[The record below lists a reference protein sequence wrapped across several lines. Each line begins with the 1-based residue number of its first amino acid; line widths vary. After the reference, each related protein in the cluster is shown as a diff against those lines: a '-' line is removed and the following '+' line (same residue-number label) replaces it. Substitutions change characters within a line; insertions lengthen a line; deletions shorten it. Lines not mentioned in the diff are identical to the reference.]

1 MKTKDRRAIRCAVYT
16 RKSSEEGL
24 EQSFNSLDAQ
34 REACLA
40 FIQSQRQE
48 GWRAIETHYDDGGFS
63 GGTMDRPALKQLLA
77 DIEARK
83 VDTVVVY
90 KVDRLTRSLA
100 DFAKIIEAFDAREVS
115 FVSVTQQ
122 FNTTSSMGRL
132 TLNVLLS
139 FAQFEREVTGERIR
153 DKIAA
158 SKRKGM
164 WMGGNIPL
172 GYDLEDRHLVVNK
185 QEAEQVREIFRL
197 YLKFGCVKRL
207 KAHLDKQGIR
217 SKVRVSKAGRTSGG
231 KSFSRGALYKLLG
244 NRTYLGEV
252 PHKEDSYPG
261 EHEAIVDKELWE
273 KVRARILEGIRGQRH
288 GANAAFPSLLRG
300 LVYDEEGNRFTP
312 SHAVKRGKRYRYYT
326 SQQVIEDVDAALP
339 SPGRIPA
346 RELEKVV
353 LAEIKQFLASPD
365 RVVNALDGADDDVA
379 STRYL
384 IDAARKESHLFDSKT
399 HTVLSEWLADVVE
412 RIVVQKESIE
422 IRLRREALRVR
433 LLEPEHRSGSRSQAH
448 ARDEDLIIWTVQG
461 RFRRRSGEMRLIIPS
476 HSQGPDTGRQTT
488 SMLKVVARAHDWVQ
502 AILAGEYKDQRA
514 IAAALGVNER
524 YVSNHISAA
533 FLAPKIVEQIVARQD
548 TPNLALP
555 QLPDVVSLS
564 WREQLARLGSAVRG
578 QMDVSE

>member
-1 MKTKDRRAIRCAVYT
+1 MAKISEKRAIRCAIYT

-34 REACLA
+34 REACQA
-40 FIQSQRQE
+40 YIQSQRQE
-48 GWRAIETHYDDGGFS
+48 GWRALDTHYDDGGFS
-63 GGTMDRPALKQLLA
+63 GGNMERPSLKRLLA
-77 DIEARK
+77 DIEAGK
-83 VDTVVVY
+83 IDTVIVY

-100 DFAKIIEAFDAREVS
+100 DFAKIIEKFDAHEVS

-172 GYDLEDRHLVVNK
+172 GYDLEDRHLVVNER
-185 QEAEQVREIFRL
+185 EAEQVREIFRL
-197 YLKFGCVKRL
+197 YLTFGCVKRL
-207 KAHLDKQGIR
+207 KADLDRRGIR
-217 SKVRVSKAGRTSGG
+217 SKVRVSKAGRASGG
-231 KSFSRGALYKLLG
+231 TSFSRGAVYKILS
-244 NRTYLGEV
+244 NRTYLGEI
-252 PHKEDSYPG
+252 PHKGESYPG
-261 EHEAIVDKELWE
+261 EHKAIIDKELWE
-273 KVRARILEGIRGQRH
+273 KVRARMEASIRGERH

-326 SQQVIEDVDAALP
+326 SQQVIEDADVALP

-346 RELEKVV
+346 REIEKVV
-353 LAEIKQFLASPD
+353 LAEIKGFLVSPD
-365 RVVNALDGADDDVA
+365 RVVDALDGADDDVA
-379 STRYL
+379 STRFL
-384 IDAARKESHLFDSKT
+384 IDAARKESHLFDSKA
-399 HTVLSEWLADVVE
+399 HPTVSEWLAEVVE

-422 IRLRREALRVR
+422 IRLRREALRFKILDPGR
-433 LLEPEHRSGSRSQAH
+433 GHQRPQSH
-448 ARDEDLIIWTVQG
+448 ARDEALVAWTVPA

-476 HSQGPDTGRQTT
+476 HPQGLDTDRHTT
-488 SMLKVVARAHDWVQ
+488 SMLKAVARAHDWVR

-533 FLAPKIVEQIVARQD
+533 FLAPKIVEQIVD
-548 TPNLALP
+548 GHEVPNLPEL
-555 QLPDVVSLS
+555 LNVMSLS
-564 WREQLARLGSAVRG
+564 WKEQRTKLRNAVC
-578 QMDVSE
+578 E